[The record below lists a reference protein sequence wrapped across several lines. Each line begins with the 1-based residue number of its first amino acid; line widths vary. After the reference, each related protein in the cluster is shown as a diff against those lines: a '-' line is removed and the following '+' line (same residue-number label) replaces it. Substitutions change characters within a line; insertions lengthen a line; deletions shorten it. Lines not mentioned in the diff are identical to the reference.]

1 MGFYKLLGEDLIRI
15 DAFYS
20 LMFNVKG
27 QIVEQSNL
35 N

>member
-15 DAFYS
+15 DTFYS